1 MNTTPLKDRIPTPLK
16 DHVCTCMQQI
26 INQKIRLPMINST
39 LEDLLHYMYNETSSS
54 QKAQIEK
61 ELQEDWVL
69 REKFNVLKASF
80 EGLNNTK
87 LKSPRQQSVDAILK
101 YASRTSKVSLQ

>member
-1 MNTTPLKDRIPTPLK
+1 
-16 DHVCTCMQQI
+16 MQQI

-39 LEDLLHYMYNETSSS
+39 LEDLMRYMYDETNSS

-69 REKFNVLKASF
+69 REKYNVLKESF
-80 EGLNNTK
+80 E
-87 LKSPRQQSVDAILK
+87 
-101 YASRTSKVSLQ
+101 

>member
-1 MNTTPLKDRIPTPLK
+1 
-16 DHVCTCMQQI
+16 
-26 INQKIRLPMINST
+26 MINST
-39 LEDLLHYMYNETSSS
+39 LEDLIRYMYDETNSS

-69 REKFNVLKASF
+69 REKYNVLKESV

-87 LKSPRQQSVDAILK
+87 LRAPRQQSVDAILK
-101 YASRTSKVSLQ
+101 YASCTSKVSLQ